1 MFLKSKAYYFIIGL
15 FFFVSN
21 IMSGQDQKIVD
32 SLLNVYKEGK
42 LKGLERLKLLRDLSF
57 NEKNDLDASIKYAEQ
72 LIAFSIQENNY
83 LFIHEGYLQKGNS
96 HRLSGDLNAA
106 LDTFI
111 KSAEASIK
119 ANYLRGVGIAYTA
132 IADTYSEIGNSNN
145 AEIYYNKAIPILR
158 KKNIL
163 INMNDSIALASTLFN
178 AGDEY
183 FNNRKYNLALLNY
196 EESSLIFK
204 KVNSKI
210 GIAYTI
216 GNIGMV
222 FAEQGK
228 DSLAKVNINTAIAT
242 LEGLEDYYAI
252 SEYLTYLSDLSLRE
266 EDNNMAL
273 SYAQQSFDLAVKLGL
288 KKQIS
293 ESSLIL
299 AELYERNK
307 NTRASYNAYKN
318 HIIYRDS
325 VANLEGVAKM
335 ADLRTDYEVSQKQV
349 EVDLLSAQ
357 KRNQRIIL
365 VFSLLLLITLF
376 WYYRTISKEKKKSEK
391 LLLNILPADTAKE
404 LKEFGKVKARKYD
417 SVTVLFSDFKGFT
430 SYAENLSP
438 EELVESIDFYFSKFD
453 AIMEA
458 YGLEKIK
465 TIGDAY
471 MCAGG
476 LNNTSTDHAHKMA
489 LAAIDIAAFVK
500 ESKQNININTT
511 FEIRIGIS
519 TGPVVAGIVG
529 TKKFA
534 YDIWGD
540 TVNIASRMESNSE
553 PGKINVSEQTYL
565 LLKDQFTF
573 ESRGQLEVKNRGTM
587 NMYFVK
593 NENQKG

>member
-1 MFLKSKAYYFIIGL
+1 MTKNRLLFAYPKK
-15 FFFVSN
+15 
-21 IMSGQDQKIVD
+21 M
-32 SLLNVYKEGK
+32 
-42 LKGLERLKLLRDLSF
+42 
-57 NEKNDLDASIKYAEQ
+57 
-72 LIAFSIQENNY
+72 
-83 LFIHEGYLQKGNS
+83 
-96 HRLSGDLNAA
+96 
-106 LDTFI
+106 
-111 KSAEASIK
+111 
-119 ANYLRGVGIAYTA
+119 
-132 IADTYSEIGNSNN
+132 
-145 AEIYYNKAIPILR
+145 YY
-158 KKNIL
+158 
-163 INMNDSIALASTLFN
+163 
-178 AGDEY
+178 
-183 FNNRKYNLALLNY
+183 
-196 EESSLIFK
+196 
-204 KVNSKI
+204 
-210 GIAYTI
+210 
-216 GNIGMV
+216 
-222 FAEQGK
+222 
-228 DSLAKVNINTAIAT
+228 AIAT
-242 LEGLEDYYAI
+242 LEGFEDYYAI
-252 SEYLTYLSDLSLRE
+252 SEYLIYMSNISLRE

-273 SYAQQSFDLAVKLGL
+273 SYAQRSFDLAVKLGL

-307 NTRASYNAYKN
+307 NTRASYSAYKK

-325 VANLEGVAKM
+325 VINLEGVAKM
-335 ADLRTDYEVSQKQV
+335 ADIRTDYEVSQKQV

-438 EELVESIDFYFSKFD
+438 EELVKSVDFYFSKFD

-476 LNNTSTDHAHKMA
+476 LNNTSTDHAHKMV

-500 ESKQNININTT
+500 ESKQNVNINTA

-593 NENQKG
+593 NQNQKG